1 MKPIV
6 NQVIAEPFQSLLHSF
21 PFESV
26 VQAAL
31 AQQGIYKQVEL
42 SIVIDDDDYLRQ
54 LNSDFRGIDASTD
67 VLSFPSSEFEPDSNA
82 EYIGDIIISFPTALR
97 QAENSGHPVNNEIT
111 LLITH
116 GVLHLL
122 GHDHATPAEK
132 ARMWK
137 AQSEILTYLSC
148 ELGRVPGEE
157 EDLG

>member
-6 NQVIAEPFQSLLHSF
+6 NQVIAEPFQPLLHNF
-21 PFESV
+21 PFEPV
-26 VQAAL
+26 VQAVL
-31 AQQGIYKQVEL
+31 AQQGINKQVEL
-42 SIVIDDDDYLRQ
+42 SVVIDDDDYLRQ
-54 LNSDFRGIDASTD
+54 LNFDFRGIDASTD
-67 VLSFPSSEFEPDSNA
+67 VLSFPSSELDPDSNA

-122 GHDHATPAEK
+122 GHDHATPDEK
-132 ARMWK
+132 DRMWK
-137 AQSEILTYLSC
+137 AQSEILKSLSC

-157 EDLG
+157 EHLG